1 MRLDNPQKGNDYPTE
16 AVVGIGLQL
25 SEMRESPVKVRDT
38 RSFRRALAR
47 VLRLAAGKGND

>member
-25 SEMRESPVKVRDT
+25 SEMRESPVKVRDI